1 MKEGDP
7 HLQNSLREDRGA
19 EEAARPD
26 KRRSGKADR
35 LQDQDHRGVHVRRAF
50 ERGHRKGTGGSA

>member
-7 HLQNSLREDRGA
+7 HLQNSLREDRGT
-19 EEAARPD
+19 EKAARTD

-35 LQDQDHRGVHVRRAF
+35 LQDQDHRGFHVR
-50 ERGHRKGTGGSA
+50 GSI

>member
-26 KRRSGKADR
+26 KRRSGKADW
-35 LQDQDHRGVHVRRAF
+35 LQDQDHRGVHVRGSF
-50 ERGHRKGTGGSA
+50 ERGHRKGTGNSA